1 MRGHLSKES
10 VHPMKHV
17 LATIPVLFLLI
28 GSASGS
34 AQVHRGGAHL
44 RRPAPIPKGPAFV
57 TSWRGY
63 DTGVQSAARWPY
75 AAKVADFDG
84 DGHPDVAVVHWW
96 AFPKL
101 AILRNQGDGS
111 LAPPVF
117 YGYAKGALDLVVAD
131 FNGDGK
137 PDVVVSNTGSNEDGN
152 TVSLFRNLGD
162 GTFAPQ
168 VQFVVGTGS
177 FVGPVGLAAADFNA
191 DGRTDLAVA
200 LYGLNGNGTQI
211 AWLMNNG
218 AGGFAP
224 AQRITVGSAPYKLA
238 AGDLDGDGRPDLV
251 VARDY
256 ESVTVLHNTGS
267 GFAPPVTYPALSYF
281 NFDFFA
287 TVELCDVDRDG
298 DLDIL
303 YSASLTSVNQQTAI
317 ALLRNHGDGT
327 FGPAEAL
334 FTTID
339 AGGAVDIAAGDIDGD
354 GWPDILGATGAHWN
368 LWRGD
373 GQGGFFAPELMGAT
387 ETPIAIELADMDG
400 DGVVD
405 PVVVGRE
412 SLEVAVYRNPGD
424 GDFATPQ
431 PIQAVPSS
439 ALPADS
445 RGMDIGDVDGD
456 GKLDVAIAYEAFAAG
471 TSGIAILHGTG
482 AGQFSA
488 PVAYP
493 APKDAIY
500 AKLADLDGDGH
511 PDLLWA
517 DDAPTYDVK
526 TRMNLGN
533 GLFGSVQNWPMNTCG
548 NGEVAAIDVDNDGDL
563 DIVLCEYGGCIGDPN
578 SGKRIFIR
586 KNNGNGTFAP
596 PYVHVVSG
604 FPERVRGADVNHD
617 GKMDL
622 LVTGNSWI
630 DVCLGVGEGLFA
642 APIAAAC
649 DWGPKGFCVADFDGD
664 RKLDLATT
672 NYGDVGSGG
681 ESISILFGRG
691 DGTFVPPVTL
701 PASYSHTFGNS
712 RDIVAGDVDGDGRP
726 DVVAG
731 AWGSLD
737 VSYYHNEGGRT
748 FAPQVRYGTGW
759 PTLDLAFG
767 DFTGDGRGDLLA
779 QVSWGTGLSFVPGLV
794 LLRAR

>member
-1 MRGHLSKES
+1 
-10 VHPMKHV
+10 MKSGRLETAFV
-17 LATIPVLFLLI
+17 LLLLCA
-28 GSASGS
+28 SAAASQTHQHG
-34 AQVHRGGAHL
+34 ARPKHRSL
-44 RRPAPIPKGPAFV
+44 VPPRPTFV

-63 DTGVQSAARWPY
+63 DTGSQAVARWPY
-75 AAKVADFDG
+75 AARVADFDG
-84 DGHPDVAVVHWW
+84 DGHPDVAVAHWW

-101 AILRNQGDGS
+101 AILRNHGDGS
-111 LAPPVF
+111 LEAPVF
-117 YGYAKGALDLVVAD
+117 YSYAKGALDLVVAD

-137 PDVVVSNTGSNEDGN
+137 PDIVVSNTGANNEGN
-152 TVSLFRNLGD
+152 TVSLFRNLGN
-162 GTFAPQ
+162 GTFAPH

-177 FVGPVGLAAADFNA
+177 FVGPVGLAAADFNG

-200 LYGLNGNGTQI
+200 LYGYNGRGTEI
-211 AWLMNNG
+211 ALLSNNG
-218 AGGFAP
+218 AGGFFA
-224 AQRITVGSAPYKLA
+224 AQHFPVGVAPYKLA

-256 ESVTVLHNTGS
+256 ENVTVLHNTGS
-267 GFAPPVTYPALSYF
+267 GFAPPVTYPALGFF

-303 YSASLTSVNQQTAI
+303 YSASLTSVNQSTAL

-334 FTTID
+334 FTTLD

-354 GWPDILGATGAHWN
+354 GWPDLLGATGAHWN

-373 GQGGFFAPELMGAT
+373 GQGGFLSPELMGAT

-400 DGVVD
+400 DGHVD

-412 SLEVAVYRNPGD
+412 SLEVAVYHNSGD

-431 PIQAVPSS
+431 PVQAVPSF

-445 RGMDIGDVDGD
+445 RGMDVGDVDGD
-456 GKLDVAIAYEAFAAG
+456 GRLDVAIAYQAFSIG
-471 TSGIAILHGTG
+471 TSGVAILFGTG
-482 AGQFSA
+482 DGGFG
-488 PVAYP
+488 PPIAYP
-493 APKDAIY
+493 TPKDAIY
-500 AKLADLDGDGH
+500 AKLADLDGDGR

-533 GLFGSVQNWPMNTCG
+533 GQFGPVLNWPMNTCG

-563 DIVLCEYGGCIGDPN
+563 DLVLCEYGGCPN
-578 SGKRIFIR
+578 VPLSGTRVFIR
-586 KNNGNGTFAP
+586 KNNGDGTFAL
-596 PYVHVVSG
+596 PYIHTVSG
-604 FPERVRGADVNHD
+604 FPERVRGADVNND
-617 GKMDL
+617 GLIDL
-622 LVTGNSWI
+622 LFTGNSWI
-630 DVCLGVGEGLFA
+630 DVCLGIGNGFFA
-642 APIAAAC
+642 APMPAAC
-649 DWGPKGFCVADFDGD
+649 DWGPKGLCVGDWNGDGKID
-664 RKLDLATT
+664 IATT

-681 ESISILFGRG
+681 ETVSIMLGHG
-691 DGTFVPPVTL
+691 DGTFAPPTTT

-712 RDIVAGDVDGDGRP
+712 RDIVAGDVDHDGRL
-726 DVVAG
+726 DLMAG

-737 VSYYHNEGGRT
+737 VSYYHNEGQGS

-779 QVSWGTGLSFVPGLV
+779 HVSWGTGLSFLPGLV
-794 LLRAR
+794 LLKSK